1 MSYER
6 WAKRMDDAVE
16 STWLRSL
23 RSPAGEERAKPRHRF
38 VPTPNGAKK
47 PVAGLRDRTVAA
59 GADR

>member
-23 RSPAGEERAKPRHRF
+23 RSQGDEPRAKPRHRF
-38 VPTPNGAKK
+38 VATPSAPKNPGR
-47 PVAGLRDRTVAA
+47 GLRDRTVAA
-59 GADR
+59 GADS

>member
-23 RSPAGEERAKPRHRF
+23 RSQDQEPRAKPRHRF
-38 VPTPNGAKK
+38 VGTPSTAKT
-47 PVAGLRDRTVAA
+47 PVRGLGDRTVAA